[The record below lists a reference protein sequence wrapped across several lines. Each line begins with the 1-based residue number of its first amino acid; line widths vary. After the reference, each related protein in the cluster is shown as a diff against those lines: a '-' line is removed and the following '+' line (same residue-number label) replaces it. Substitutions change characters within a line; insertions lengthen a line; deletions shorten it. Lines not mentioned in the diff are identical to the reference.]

1 MSAFGGMHHEGPGP
15 VDVTWAARSR
25 DGARAWM
32 SLLLYPV
39 SLVGAFAV
47 GEGLAAAMGHPA
59 GDADAAPWAVV
70 VLAGVPALIVFV
82 LPGLLALR
90 YGRRAA
96 RAGVRSALV
105 PAVIGTLLGLAFV
118 ALNVLAFVVSGL

>member
-1 MSAFGGMHHEGPGP
+1 
-15 VDVTWAARSR
+15 
-25 DGARAWM
+25 M

-47 GEGLAAAMGHPA
+47 GEGLASAMGYPA
-59 GDADAAPWAVV
+59 GGDESAPWFVV
-70 VLAGVPALIVFV
+70 LLAGVPALLVFV

-96 RAGVRSALV
+96 RSGARSALV
-105 PAVIGTLLGLAFV
+105 PAVIGTLVGLAFV
-118 ALNVLAFVVSGL
+118 AVNVLAFFVSGI